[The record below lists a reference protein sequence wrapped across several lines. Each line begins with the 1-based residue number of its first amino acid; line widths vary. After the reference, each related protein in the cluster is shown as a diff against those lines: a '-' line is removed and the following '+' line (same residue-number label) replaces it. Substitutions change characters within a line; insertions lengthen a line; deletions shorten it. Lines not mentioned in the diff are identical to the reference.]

1 MKRLTY
7 STPPKRCKTNVQ
19 SGEKKKKT
27 NKAKFPP
34 LLHLI

>member
-19 SGEKKKKT
+19 SGKKKKT